1 MSRIQTFSWIR
12 TYQVLSEYTEWC
24 IWNFPA
30 QHIVRIFKKYWIMWP
45 QCAPSA
51 NTQHF
56 LNFPKKAT
64 SKHLSHSFV
73 ATFKIYWVMWLQC
86 TELAYFLHIQNIL
99 SPCNH
104 ILPEWLK
111 ENVLTMWSKIT
122 ESGKLKTH
130 VEYILN
136 ILNKLGM
143 FQKNSQYTKCVQYV
157 QNILN
162 MCF

>member
-1 MSRIQTFSWIR
+1 M
-12 TYQVLSEYTEWC
+12 
-24 IWNFPA
+24 
-30 QHIVRIFKKYWIMWP
+30 RIFKKYWIMWP

-51 NTQHF
+51 NTQYF
-56 LNFPKKAT
+56 LNFPKKVT
-64 SKHLSHSFV
+64 SKCLSHSFV
-73 ATFKIYWVMWLQC
+73 VTFKIYWVMWSQC
-86 TELAYFLHIQNIL
+86 ARLVYYLHIQNIL

-111 ENVLTMWSKIT
+111 ENILTMWSEST

-136 ILNKLGM
+136 ILNTFSILWFLLK
-143 FQKNSQYTKCVQYV
+143 YTWFVQYV

-162 MCF
+162 MCFQFPRLSTFWLHCEYIFFELLR